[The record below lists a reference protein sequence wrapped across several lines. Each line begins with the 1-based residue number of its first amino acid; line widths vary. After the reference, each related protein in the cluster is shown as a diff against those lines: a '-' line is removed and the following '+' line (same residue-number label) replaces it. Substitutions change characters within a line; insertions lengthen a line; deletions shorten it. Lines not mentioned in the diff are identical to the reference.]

1 MHAVGIDSSL
11 TCTGFALVSPLANVD
26 PILATM
32 PTEPMAG
39 DLADLQ
45 RRIRYIT
52 GRVLRLV
59 PGKVLSVI
67 ESPYLPKHGGGA
79 VLERAG
85 LYWFLVDQLLQRGP
99 VVTVAAATR
108 AKYAA
113 DAGNADKKHVLA
125 AMRGKHPD
133 LVIPDDNAADALAL
147 ASMGARFLGFPIDG
161 EPSTAQLEAMS
172 AVRWQPTPKEK
183 K

>member
-1 MHAVGIDSSL
+1 MHAVGVDSSL
-11 TCTGFALVSPLANVD
+11 TRTGFALVSPLADVS

-32 PTEPMAG
+32 PTVPEDG

-67 ESPYLPKHGGGA
+67 ETPYLPKHGGGA
-79 VLERAG
+79 VLERVG

-113 DAGNADKKHVLA
+113 DHGNATKDQVLA
-125 AMRGKHPD
+125 AMRAKHPD
-133 LVIPDDNAADALAL
+133 LVIPNHDAADALAL
-147 ASMGARFLGFPIDG
+147 ADMGARFLGFPVDG
-161 EPSTAQLEAMS
+161 DPSKQQLEAMS
-172 AVRWQPTPKEK
+172 AVRWQPTKKE
-183 K
+183 